1 MVQPLSETNI
11 IFCDDDRT
19 REFGLAL
26 IDFALW
32 DTRRVHGN
40 LEEAFKDL
48 RYQWPSYILNLVSR
62 PREWSSWRN
71 NAERRAT
78 KEKWSKRRAYF
89 ATMQE
94 EYLCTSE
101 AEENMADSDE
111 SVSGFDDELNEEKE
125 KLMTQ
130 GKPEQKTEPPLQKI
144 RST

>member
-1 MVQPLSETNI
+1 MEVYFDQSN
-11 IFCDDDRT
+11 
-19 REFGLAL
+19 
-26 IDFALW
+26 
-32 DTRRVHGN
+32 
-40 LEEAFKDL
+40 KDL
-48 RYQWPSYILNLVSR
+48 EGCAYERKGLSR
-62 PREWSSWRN
+62 FPEHLLQ
-71 NAERRAT
+71 
-78 KEKWSKRRAYF
+78 
-89 ATMQE
+89 MQE